1 MCNQSAPKCS
11 SLKQLWSTVSHDQL
25 TGWFSSPWEFG
36 WSHWCDCVQLTPVLG
51 GVIQE
56 HRFHVS
62 GALVPAISGVTS
74 FSPHLLTN
82 FSWPLFLSRH
92 PGLLTLK
99 LKDLRQQMSK
109 FPDLWRASPQTSRVL
124 PLLGRSHS
132 TGQGQSGSAGQEFHV
147 FMELMSCACSEVR
160 DCWQLILETVC
171 KQGTLFF
178 NPAHIYFSRFSVVIS
193 IFPSGKYS
201 ASSQYKCFGGSP
213 VFSSS
218 VMHGTWV

>member
-147 FMELMSCACSEVR
+147 SMELMSWACSEVR
-160 DCWQLILETVC
+160 DCWQLILETIC

-213 VFSSS
+213 VSSSS